1 MPEIASLP
9 FVADAWGPSGIYFMP
24 RAANGQLVLGSI
36 DAKFESEEVNDADT
50 LDDSLDSDVKMAF
63 LHCLFHRL
71 PALANTRDAVGFS
84 AMYTVIAE
92 IFAEMCAHIH
102 SAPRCPAMDRAAT
115 CPGQVNRDDNHPII
129 GETSVARLWACN
141 GFSGHG

>member
-36 DAKFESEEVNDADT
+36 DAKYESEEVNDADT

-71 PALANTRDAVGFS
+71 PALANARDAVGFS

-92 IFAEMCAHIH
+92 IFAEMRAHMQRRDALRWI
-102 SAPRCPAMDRAAT
+102 APRRAL
-115 CPGQVNRDDNHPII
+115 GR
-129 GETSVARLWACN
+129 
-141 GFSGHG
+141 